1 VRSAA
6 SGGLS
11 RWCALLALA
20 AACSDATLKQ
30 IEAGPPP
37 PRDDKLAIE
46 GRFCTDPPRPLEF
59 PLRVLFI
66 VDTSQSMNVTD
77 PAPPTCTA
85 MMCFA
90 RRGQAVLEVLNAYP
104 GGNGVEYALEQF
116 SSASAV
122 LTQDAMMQDGF
133 TPDSDLVKT
142 RLPSLNTGAGETN
155 YEGAL
160 STGYRI
166 LLRDM
171 MKLDTTARS
180 RARYVVI
187 FLSDGL
193 PSPVTLSP
201 AEFNTPR
208 NVLELVS
215 NIKSLEKDQRLAEVK
230 LHTVYLAGPTTP
242 LATQLQAK
250 ELLADMARIGSG
262 TFRTFEPNERVSFF
276 YLDFR
281 AFVRVFALKDLV
293 VDNHGARLSDGK
305 MAVDSDGDGLLD
317 TEEVEPGTDPTLV
330 DTDGD
335 GFSDLLEVRLRNA
348 GFDPLFPGDA
358 DCRLPD
364 QDRPDDDGDGLRNC
378 EERFLGTNSRL
389 MDSDADGLP
398 DPAEFRLGGNPVA
411 SDALTDADFDGA
423 GNGLEVRGH
432 TDPTHDD
439 TAQFSKTAYRYD
451 VREVLDMST
460 PPGQLCYDFTVENIT
475 LVPVRNTAVILEEM
489 GMPVMSSEPAGA
501 NTIYLHLASAPR
513 DSPEDYGNHR
523 VACVRGVFRG
533 PENGSATDLK
543 LPANGRI
550 KLMASDFK
558 KPAGLP
564 GDDPMDVFDPARD
577 CRGP

>member
-1 VRSAA
+1 MRGPAP
-6 SGGLS
+6 GGL
-11 RWCALLALA
+11 AVAALALV
-20 AACSDATLKQ
+20 AACTDASLRQ
-30 IEAGPPP
+30 VEAAPPP

-46 GRFCTDPPRPLEF
+46 GRFCTDPPKPLEF

-66 VDTSQSMNVTD
+66 VDTSQSINVTD

-85 MMCFA
+85 AMCFA
-90 RRGQAVLEVLNAYP
+90 RRGQAVLDVLNAYP

-122 LTQDAMMQDGF
+122 LTQDAMMLDGF

-160 STGYRI
+160 STAYRI

-193 PSPVTLSP
+193 PAPVREGDP
-201 AEFNTPR
+201 GFNTNR
-208 NVLELVS
+208 NIMDRVTS
-215 NIKSLEKDQRLAEVK
+215 IKSLEKDQRLAEVR

-242 LATQLQAK
+242 LATQLPAK
-250 ELLADMARIGSG
+250 ELLADMARAGTG
-262 TFRTFEPNERVSFF
+262 TFRTFEPNEKVSFF

-293 VDNHGARLSDGK
+293 VDNHNARLSNGK
-305 MAVDSDGDGLLD
+305 MSVDSDGDGLLD
-317 TEEVEPGTDPTLV
+317 SEEVEPGTDPTKA

-378 EERFLGTNSRL
+378 EERFLGTNSHL

-398 DPAEFRLGGNPVA
+398 DAVEFRLGGNPVA
-411 SDALTDADFDGA
+411 SDALLDGDFDGA
-423 GNGLEVRGH
+423 GNGLEIRGH

-451 VREVLDMST
+451 VREVLDRTT
-460 PPGQLCYDFTVENIT
+460 PPGQICYDFAVENIT
-475 LVPVRNTAVILEEM
+475 LVPVRNTAVLREEM
-489 GMPVMSSEPAGA
+489 GMPPVMGAEPAGA

-513 DSPEDYGNHR
+513 DSPEDFGNHR
-523 VACVRGVFRG
+523 IACVRGVFRG
-533 PENGSATDLK
+533 PENGAAMDLK
-543 LPANGRI
+543 LPANGRL
-550 KLMASDFK
+550 KLVPADFK
-558 KPAGLP
+558 KPAAQP

>member
-1 VRSAA
+1 MRIARA
-6 SGGLS
+6 GGLAACWALS
-11 RWCALLALA
+11 ALL
-20 AACSDATLKQ
+20 AACSDVTLKQ
-30 IEAGPPP
+30 VQAGPPP
-37 PRDDKLAIE
+37 PRDDKIAVE
-46 GRFCTDPPRPLEF
+46 GRFCTDPPKPLEF

-85 MMCFA
+85 MMCFP
-90 RRGQAVLEVLNAYP
+90 RRGEAVLEVLNAYP

-116 SSASAV
+116 GSSSAI

-133 TPDSDLVKT
+133 TADSDLVKT
-142 RLPSLNTGAGETN
+142 RLPSLSMGASETN

-160 STGYRI
+160 RTGYRI

-193 PSPVTLSP
+193 PAPVRDG
-201 AEFNTPR
+201 FNTP
-208 NVLELVS
+208 ELIRAEVKR
-215 NIKSLEKDQRLAEVK
+215 IKSLEKDQRLAEVK
-230 LHTVYLAGPTTP
+230 VHTVYLAGPNTP

-250 ELLADMARIGSG
+250 ELLADMARDGTG
-262 TFRTFEPNERVSFF
+262 TFRAFEPNERVSFF

-293 VDNHGARLSDGK
+293 VDNHNARLSAGK

-317 TEEVEPGTDPTLV
+317 SEEVEPGTDPTKA

-364 QDRPDDDGDGLRNC
+364 QDRGDDDGDGLRNC

-389 MDSDADGLP
+389 VDSDADGLP
-398 DPAEFRLGGNPVA
+398 DAVEFRLGGNPVA
-411 SDALTDADFDGA
+411 SDGLTDADFDGA
-423 GNGLEVRGH
+423 ANGLELRGH

-451 VREVLDMST
+451 VREAFDTTT

-475 LVPVRNTAVILEEM
+475 LVPVRNAAVIAEEM
-489 GMPVMSSEPAGA
+489 GMPVTGGEPAGA
-501 NTIYLHLASAPR
+501 NTIYLHMASAPR

-533 PENGSATDLK
+533 PENGRAFDLK

-550 KLMASDFK
+550 KLLASDFK
-558 KPAGLP
+558 KPAGQP